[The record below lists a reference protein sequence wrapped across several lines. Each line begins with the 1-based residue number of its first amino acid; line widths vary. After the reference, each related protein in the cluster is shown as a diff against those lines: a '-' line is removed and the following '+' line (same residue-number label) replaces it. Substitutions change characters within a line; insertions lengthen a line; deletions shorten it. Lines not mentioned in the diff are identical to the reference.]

1 MQAMIASSVFA
12 LAATTAWLGG
22 CQSKPCSANVVPA
35 VYLTITDA
43 SGEVVAAASIELENE
58 DDSNGPITASC
69 GAQGGS
75 CTNYPV
81 GDSAGTY
88 TITITA
94 PDYEPLE
101 LTVEVDE
108 DDEDCHPV
116 TESVEVEL
124 VAAM

>member
-1 MQAMIASSVFA
+1 MQ
-12 LAATTAWLGG
+12 ATTASSILAFAVTTAVMGG
-22 CQSKPCSANVVPA
+22 CLSKPCSANVVPA
-35 VYLTITDA
+35 ILLTITGADDDL
-43 SGEVVAAASIELENE
+43 VQAAEITFENE
-58 DDSNGPITASC
+58 ELGRSLTLSC
-69 GAQGGS
+69 GQQGNS
-75 CTNYPV
+75 CSGFRV

-88 TITITA
+88 TISITA

-108 DDEDCHPV
+108 DDENCHPV

>member
-1 MQAMIASSVFA
+1 MQATTASSVLAFA
-12 LAATTAWLGG
+12 VTTTVLGG
-22 CQSKPCSANVVPA
+22 CVSTPCSANVVPA
-35 VYLTITDA
+35 ILLTITGADD
-43 SGEVVAAASIELENE
+43 EVAQSAEITFENE
-58 DDSNGPITASC
+58 QLGRPLTRSC
-69 GAQGGS
+69 GQQGNS
-75 CTNYPV
+75 CSEFRV

-88 TITITA
+88 MISITA

-108 DDEDCHPV
+108 DDEGCHPV